1 MLHLFHTCEWLDP
14 SRLKTKNRRLNVTVI
29 LAVVL
34 LRCVPA
40 AKRPNSKGSDRFQA
54 VSTTSVLSWYKV
66 ANLQQKI
73 KAAYRRM
80 YMLKFSCDS

>member
-34 LRCVPA
+34 LRCVRA
-40 AKRPNSKGSDRFQA
+40 REKTEQLGKGQISGGEHNQCA
-54 VSTTSVLSWYKV
+54 VLV
-66 ANLQQKI
+66 QGG
-73 KAAYRRM
+73 
-80 YMLKFSCDS
+80 